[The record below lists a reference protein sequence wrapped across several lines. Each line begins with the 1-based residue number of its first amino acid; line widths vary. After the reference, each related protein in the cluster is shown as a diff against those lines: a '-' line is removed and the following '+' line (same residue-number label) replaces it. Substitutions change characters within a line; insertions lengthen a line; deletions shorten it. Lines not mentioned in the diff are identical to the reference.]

1 MADREAHRRNSCHMN
16 KGTENGAKRLRLGRK
31 TSGVTAQAHKRNSEQ
46 KRKLSRERNMRL
58 RKRSTGSRVRV
69 RADDYVELP
78 RNYRDKVVYDAC
90 GTTEALGQVAVRAA
104 DAEGAVWG
112 SEASSDFEFDMSMPS
127 TDEEDGE
134 EHEPWQG
141 EGPGEAAAED
151 GSAIPEL
158 DLNEL
163 IVLANQLVRNSP
175 PSVTNGGR
183 VGSGRSSVAN
193 VHIRFPLIRTIH
205 EARDVIMQYERLS
218 GGRAGTG
225 AGGEAGEGAGE
236 GGDGAETTA
245 GDRAGRD
252 GEVVWDSIV
261 QDYSGISISGTRAY
275 EAAAAAAAGADEAG
289 ENVNVNVN
297 LDNNVNLENM
307 HRQPVWLELAGL
319 ATVTMFMF
327 AVYRLVTNLVSISA
341 FSENVVGD
349 VVGFV
354 EYINDKTYY
363 KHVSHPTDHTSL
375 IYKFG
380 LIIKREMPYLP
391 DTVWLVLTVVAFSAY
406 TVLTSGVVL
415 TSMLFA
421 TMCLTMCVVLRW
433 RHLGD
438 FILRVVDNGER
449 CL

>member
-1 MADREAHRRNSCHMN
+1 
-16 KGTENGAKRLRLGRK
+16 
-31 TSGVTAQAHKRNSEQ
+31 
-46 KRKLSRERNMRL
+46 MRL
-58 RKRSTGSRVRV
+58 RKLSTGTRVRV
-69 RADDYVELP
+69 RADDYIELP
-78 RNYRDKVVYDAC
+78 RNYRDKVVYDASGPAERLGRVIG
-90 GTTEALGQVAVRAA
+90 GT
-104 DAEGAVWG
+104 AEVDGGAWG
-112 SEASSDFEFDMSMPS
+112 LESDASSDFEYDISMPS
-127 TDEEDGE
+127 TYDEGEEEHGEEHGE
-134 EHEPWQG
+134 EHE
-141 EGPGEAAAED
+141 ED

-163 IVLANQLVRNSP
+163 IILANQIVRNSP
-175 PSVTNGGR
+175 PSVINGGSG
-183 VGSGRSSVAN
+183 GSGGGFSSGVASGAAGGRDGGGRSNVAN
-193 VHIRFPLIRTIH
+193 VHVRFPLIRTIN

-218 GGRAGTG
+218 GGWTGTG
-225 AGGEAGEGAGE
+225 GATEATA
-236 GGDGAETTA
+236 GAEDA
-245 GDRAGRD
+245 EPVDERVPVPSRD
-252 GEVVWDSIV
+252 GEIIWDSIV

-275 EAAAAAAAGADEAG
+275 ETTPATMTDETAGPG
-289 ENVNVNVN
+289 VNVNVN

-349 VVGFV
+349 VVGFI

-363 KHVSHPTDHTSL
+363 KHVSHPTEHTSL

-391 DTVWLVLTVVAFSAY
+391 DTIWLVLTVLAFSAY

>member
-1 MADREAHRRNSCHMN
+1 M
-16 KGTENGAKRLRLGRK
+16 RLRRLGRG
-31 TSGVTAQAHKRNSEQ
+31 SQI
-46 KRKLSRERNMRL
+46 RL
-58 RKRSTGSRVRV
+58 
-69 RADDYVELP
+69 RADDFVELP
-78 RNYRDKVVYDAC
+78 RNYTDAVIYDAAAAGRGGDGDGKEEEEELRQECAC
-90 GTTEALGQVAVRAA
+90 GS
-104 DAEGAVWG
+104 DAE
-112 SEASSDFEFDMSMPS
+112 ASTDFEFDISMPG
-127 TDEEDGE
+127 TDDDDDDEEEQEGGDE
-134 EHEPWQG
+134 E
-141 EGPGEAAAED
+141 EGHS

-163 IVLANQLVRNSP
+163 IILANQLVRNSP
-175 PSVTNGGR
+175 PTVASVATGVAATASGEAG
-183 VGSGRSSVAN
+183 GSGSTVAN
-193 VHIRFPLIRTIH
+193 VHIRFPLIRTIN
-205 EARDVIMQYERLS
+205 EARDVIMHYERLH
-218 GGRAGTG
+218 GRSTG
-225 AGGEAGEGAGE
+225 INGRVDDGRDAGGDGDGDRDGGSIEEGAGDH
-236 GGDGAETTA
+236 GI
-245 GDRAGRD
+245 
-252 GEVVWDSIV
+252 VWDSIV

-275 EAAAAAAAGADEAG
+275 DASTGGGGGGGAGGAAGV
-289 ENVNVNVN
+289 NNVNVN
-297 LDNNVNLENM
+297 LNSNVNVENM

-349 VVGFV
+349 VVTFV
-354 EYINDKTYY
+354 EYVNDKTYY
-363 KHVSHPTDHTSL
+363 KHVSHPVENTSL

-380 LIIKREMPYLP
+380 LIIKQEMPYLP
-391 DTVWLVLTVVAFSAY
+391 DTIWLVLTVLAFSAY